1 MIGDII
7 RNVGPFINEIFS
19 DLLLIRFS
27 IFC

>member
-7 RNVGPFINEIFS
+7 RNICPFINEIFS
-19 DLLLIRFS
+19 DLFLIRFS